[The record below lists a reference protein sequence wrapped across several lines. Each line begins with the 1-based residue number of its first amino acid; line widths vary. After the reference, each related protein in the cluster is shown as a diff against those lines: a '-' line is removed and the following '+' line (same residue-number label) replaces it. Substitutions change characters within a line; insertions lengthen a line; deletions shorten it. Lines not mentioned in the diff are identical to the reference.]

1 MKIDIIS
8 TGSQRGNCYLISD
21 GKTTLLLD
29 AGTTVSKIQIGCNF
43 RIHDVA
49 ACLISH
55 QHGDHV
61 KGVRGLA
68 QLGVD
73 IYASPDT
80 LAACGFYGH
89 RYHMIS
95 SLLHYQIGTFM
106 VLPFDVHHDVRNYG
120 YQIDSNV
127 TGERLVYMTDTYYTD
142 YTFGQPNYLMIECN
156 YSEEAVNVSIEK
168 GYIPESLERRLR
180 RSHME
185 LDNFLRLLRKPMTL
199 TCCRQIYLLHLSDN
213 NSNEAEFKAAVEKKT
228 GCEVYVA

>member
-8 TGSQRGNCYLISD
+8 TGSQRGNCYLIND

-43 RIHDVA
+43 RLHDVA

-80 LAACGFYGH
+80 LAACSFYGH
-89 RYHMIS
+89 RYHAVDAPNS
-95 SLLHYQIGTFM
+95 FVIGTFKAK
-106 VLPFDVHHDVRNYG
+106 PFDVHHDVRNYG
-120 YQIDSNV
+120 YQIDSSV

-156 YSEEAVNVSIEK
+156 YSAETVNESIAK
-168 GYIPESLERRLR
+168 GYIPESLKKRLL

-185 LDNFLRLLRKPMTL
+185 LDTFLDLLNDNDLSRCK
-199 TCCRQIYLLHLSDN
+199 QIYLLHLSDN
-213 NSNEAEFKAAVEKKT
+213 NSNEDEFKTAVQRAV